1 MPGRITAGCF
11 CVNVYLKGEFS
22 SNQEQNEKNKLKAVN
37 IGLRAVYRIADD
49 RMYENKRKSKLGR
62 QKSPIFMIKIFTLS

>member
-1 MPGRITAGCF
+1 MR
-11 CVNVYLKGEFS
+11 
-22 SNQEQNEKNKLKAVN
+22 KNKLKAVN

-62 QKSPIFMIKIFTLS
+62 QKSPFFANLKK

>member
-1 MPGRITAGCF
+1 MR
-11 CVNVYLKGEFS
+11 
-22 SNQEQNEKNKLKAVN
+22 KNKLKAVN

-62 QKSPIFMIKIFTLS
+62 QNHHFYDKNIYIIVIYDKIFLTQWLHKQ

>member
-11 CVNVYLKGEFS
+11 CVNVYLKGEFFQPRS
-22 SNQEQNEKNKLKAVN
+22 KMRKNKLKAVN

-62 QKSPIFMIKIFTLS
+62 QKSPFFMIKIFTLS